1 MYCMNYDIKISII
14 LQYDI
19 FMRLFLK
26 MLYDLPNIT
35 QGVDNGKGNSQSK
48 WLDGSI

>member
-1 MYCMNYDIKISII
+1 MDYDIKIMII

-19 FMRLFLK
+19 FKGLFLK